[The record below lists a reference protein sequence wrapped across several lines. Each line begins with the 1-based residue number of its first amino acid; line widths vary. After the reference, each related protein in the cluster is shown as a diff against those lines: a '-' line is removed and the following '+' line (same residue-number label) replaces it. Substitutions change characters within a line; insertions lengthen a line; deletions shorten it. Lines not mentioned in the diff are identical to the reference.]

1 MSKIEANYIL
11 TLLSFISLKFKDQ
24 ESLNILLI
32 NRRYNLYI
40 PAEAIKK
47 IYGRIGSENFASQ
60 STTGKLKKL
69 FLKYKL
75 LSNR

>member
-47 IYGRIGSENFASQ
+47 IYGRIGSENLASQ
-60 STTGKLKKL
+60 STTVSKTEKVVPKI
-69 FLKYKL
+69 
-75 LSNR
+75 